1 MTTPVID
8 LRQSLHDIFG
18 FKDFRYL
25 QEEAIN
31 ATLSGHDALVVMP
44 TGAGKS
50 LCFQLPAALSPGVT
64 LVISPLVALMRDQVI
79 GLRARSTFDEIG
91 CAYLNS
97 LQTADEQR
105 ETLDQLR
112 NGALKLV
119 YVAPERFRS
128 AGFRSAL
135 LQAKVAR
142 FVVDEAHCISEWGH
156 DFRPDYLA
164 LRPAI
169 EDLGRPPILAVTA
182 TATLRVQ
189 ESIVRNLGMDVPE
202 VLVGGFDRPNL
213 HFSVVRCSND
223 AERNEKLV
231 RALPKLC
238 AAGGSGLI
246 YVSTRKQCE
255 EIGELAARALAP
267 LGKRAA
273 GYHAGMSA
281 DVRNELQ
288 NGWLNNDLQILV
300 ATNAFGMGIDK
311 PDVRFVIH
319 YGIPDSLENYYQEA
333 GRAGRDG
340 RKSRCVVMY
349 RGADKRVR
357 EFFIERDN
365 IEADDVQKAFTR
377 LKKLADEDGFVIVP
391 RVWWRSQFDWDD
403 TRVRLILRELEKEN
417 CVERELETPDESHLR
432 VLKDKFPASALRR
445 IRQDFE
451 VQRNEKLRR
460 LNEMVDYCRTNNC
473 RRQTVLD
480 YFGDDEKLPDRAFCC
495 DNCDNPP
502 AAKSAAAGAAP
513 REWVKTPD
521 TIDGGDIYAIL
532 QGIDA
537 LKPQV
542 GKARLNKVL
551 RGAASKDVQIFR
563 DQNQP
568 LLGACKG
575 CSNDKINEFLDA
587 LIEHGLLHQGEEDEY
602 FVCSLTRAGRE
613 AWQLKSPLPVEAP
626 RAFSRGSS
634 SSSGA
639 AKAGYSGTN
648 SRSFAGDFEDA
659 ADESLFERLRDW
671 RKATASAA
679 KVPAYCVL
687 PDRTLGE
694 IAACRPTS
702 LEQLEQVN
710 GIGPTKIEKYGAS
723 LLQVLAGEKSSAKK
737 APQVLAA
744 PKTNASK
751 ALQVLA
757 AAKSAPQVLAAPK
770 TAPVIA
776 TATALIKDSPSME
789 ETRAMIRQALNV
801 EQIAAQRGLT
811 TSTVWSHLHASVEL
825 ELLNADDLTQVLD
838 TKTRDEINA
847 ALQELGADTTLSP
860 LHQQLNGAYEY
871 GLLRCALALYRRQ
884 VAA

>member
-1 MTTPVID
+1 M
-8 LRQSLHDIFG
+8 
-18 FKDFRYL
+18 
-25 QEEAIN
+25 N
-31 ATLSGHDALVVMP
+31 ATLNGHDALVVMP

-50 LCFQLPAALSPGVT
+50 LCFQLPAAVSSGVT

-97 LQTADEQR
+97 LQSMEEQR
-105 ETLDQLR
+105 DTLEQLR
-112 NGALKLV
+112 MGMLKLV

-128 AGFRSAL
+128 AGFRAAL
-135 LQAKVAR
+135 LQAKVSR

-169 EDLGRPPILAVTA
+169 EELGRPPILAVTA
-182 TATLRVQ
+182 TATRRVQ
-189 ESIVRNLGMDVPE
+189 ESITRNLGMDDPQ

-213 HFSVVRCSND
+213 HFSVVRCTND
-223 AERNEKLV
+223 QERNDKLA

-238 AAGGSGLI
+238 AGGGSGLI

-255 EIGELAARALAP
+255 EIGALAARALEP

-281 DVRNELQ
+281 DTRNELQ
-288 NGWLNNDLQILV
+288 NGWLNNELQILV

-349 RGADKRVR
+349 RAADKRVR

-365 IEADDVQKAFTR
+365 LEADDVQKAFAR
-377 LKKLADEDGFVIVP
+377 LKKLSDENGFAIVP
-391 RVWWRSQFDWDD
+391 RAWWRSQFDWDD
-403 TRVRLILRELEKEN
+403 TRVRLVLRELEKEG
-417 CVERELETPDESHLR
+417 CVEREMETPDESHLH
-432 VLKDKFPASALRR
+432 VTKDKFPASALRR

-451 VQRNEKLRR
+451 VQRSERLRR
-460 LNEMVDYCRTNNC
+460 LNEMVDYCRTVNC

-480 YFGDDEKLPDRAFCC
+480 YFGDEETLPDRKFCC

-502 AAKSAAAGAAP
+502 QAKSAGSGAAP
-513 REWVKTPD
+513 REWIKPPNA
-521 TIDGGDIYAIL
+521 IDGGDIYAIL

-563 DQNQP
+563 EQNQP

-575 CSNDKINEFLDA
+575 CSTDKVDHFIEQ
-587 LIEHGLLHQGEEDEY
+587 LIAHGLLHQGEEDEY

-613 AWQLKSPLPVEAP
+613 AWQLKSPVPVEAP
-626 RAFSRGSS
+626 RAFSRGSAGRS
-634 SSSGA
+634 TT
-639 AKAGYSGTN
+639 AKAGYSGSN
-648 SRSFAGDFEDA
+648 SSSFAGDFENPE
-659 ADESLFERLRDW
+659 DENLFESLRDW
-671 RKATASAA
+671 RKAEASAS

-702 LEQLEQVN
+702 IEQLEQIN

-723 LLQVLAGEKSSAKK
+723 LLQVLAGENSPSNNAPQLLAKSKTQSKPEK
-737 APQVLAA
+737 IVPQVLAT
-744 PKTNASK
+744 PKI
-751 ALQVLA
+751 Q
-757 AAKSAPQVLAAPK
+757 AAPK
-770 TAPVIA
+770 LAPSTAPVK
-776 TATALIKDSPSME
+776 ALIKDSPSIE
-789 ETRAMIRQALNV
+789 ETRVMIRQNLEVA
-801 EQIAAQRGLT
+801 QIATQRGLT
-811 TSTVWSHLHASVEL
+811 TSTIWSHLHASVEL
-825 ELLNADDLTQVLD
+825 NLLSEEDLARVLNEEM
-838 TKTRDEINA
+838 RAVINA

-860 LHQQLNGAYEY
+860 LYDQLNGAYEY
-871 GLLRCALALYRRQ
+871 GLLRCAVALYKRQ
-884 VAA
+884 NNVEAGA